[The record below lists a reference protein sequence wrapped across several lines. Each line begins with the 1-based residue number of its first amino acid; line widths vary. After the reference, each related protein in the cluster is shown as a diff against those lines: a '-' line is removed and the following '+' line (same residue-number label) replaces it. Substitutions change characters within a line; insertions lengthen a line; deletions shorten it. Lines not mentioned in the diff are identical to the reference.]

1 MPNYNEQE
9 MRMLAN
15 LLGKPALTQSQMVGG
30 RGAPTESETAAIMGS
45 MVAPSG
51 VASRGIDT
59 PAEREF
65 LKQAGARGIDIPA
78 EREFLTQAL
87 QNSNKLPIPLNENN
101 MPMFATDTEYL
112 NYLKEYDPDMFMQ
125 MQNKFYNTRGT
136 MGEGKI
142 EPINFVKGLL
152 GL

>member
-9 MRMLAN
+9 MRLLAN
-15 LLGKPALTQSQMVGG
+15 LLGKPALKNAQMVGG
-30 RGAPTESETAAIMGS
+30 RGAPTPNETAAIMGS

-51 VASRGIDT
+51 VASRGMDT
-59 PAEREF
+59 PNEREF
-65 LKQAGARGIDIPA
+65 IAN
-78 EREFLTQAL
+78 AL
-87 QNSNKLPIPLNENN
+87 QKPNILPIPMNENN
-101 MPMFATDTEYL
+101 MPMFNTDTEYMQYL
-112 NYLKEYDPDMFMQ
+112 NEYDPAMFNE
-125 MQNKFYNTRGT
+125 MQNTYYNTTGT

>member
-65 LKQAGARGIDIPA
+65 LNQ
-78 EREFLTQAL
+78 TL
-87 QNSNKLPIPLNENN
+87 QPTNRLPIPLNENN